1 MAAATVSKITKSV
14 FSSNRIRSTQYHR
27 NIYLG
32 RVQPTPLEGVSI
44 SDGPLIWCKLEFLN
58 PSGSTKDRIARFILE
73 KAFREKRVQ
82 PGTLVVE
89 ASSGSTSI
97 AMALVSAQLGLRFT
111 AVMLEGVSAER
122 TMMICGYGGNIVLTP
137 KADGIRGALAEVE
150 RLGQGDNIFLP
161 GWICASVNSA

>member
-1 MAAATVSKITKSV
+1 M
-14 FSSNRIRSTQYHR
+14 
-27 NIYLG
+27 YLG
-32 RVQPTPLEGVSI
+32 RVQPTPLEGVSFN
-44 SDGPLIWCKLEFLN
+44 DGPLIWCKLEFLN

-111 AVMLEGVSAER
+111 AVMPEGVSAER
-122 TMMICGYGGNIVLTP
+122 TMMIRGYGGNIVLTP

-150 RLGQGDNIFLP
+150 RLRALLRARWQTDVQIPRPERSQNGAVDSCGRHGRRGPLTNQERLD
-161 GWICASVNSA
+161 